1 MAMLYHNPGPGVAYI
16 GGVLILPGEAR
27 DVDADR
33 MPAPVSALASDI
45 AGDPD
50 DEVSTD
56 QMEPPIVWIST
67 DIDGDPDDKGDTGAQ
82 TESGDETVSP
92 EDEPASVK
100 RRRTTAL

>member
-1 MAMLYHNPGPGVAYI
+1 MAMLYHNPGPGVAHI

-50 DEVSTD
+50 D
-56 QMEPPIVWIST
+56 
-67 DIDGDPDDKGDTGAQ
+67 KGDTGEP
-82 TESGDETVSP
+82 TESSDAAASP
-92 EDEPASVK
+92 AEEPAAVK
-100 RRRTTAL
+100 RRQPTTP